1 MPTSTV
7 PPPPGAVAPDK
18 PQRPDMVPLLL
29 QTNEDLRVTRYN
41 LARACEDLE
50 AARAESHVR
59 PWRKTVRR

>member
-7 PPPPGAVAPDK
+7 PPAPGAAAPE
-18 PQRPDMVPLLL
+18 RPDMVPLLL
-29 QTNEDLRVTRYN
+29 QTNEGLKAMRYD

-50 AARAESHVR
+50 AAREKAHVR